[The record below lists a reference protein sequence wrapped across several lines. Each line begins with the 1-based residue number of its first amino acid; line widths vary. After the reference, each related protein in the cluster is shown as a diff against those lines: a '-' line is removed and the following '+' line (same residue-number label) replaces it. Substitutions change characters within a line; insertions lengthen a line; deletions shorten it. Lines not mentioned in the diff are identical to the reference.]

1 MLNME
6 SSFNDLIT
14 FLKGHDPKVKEKA
27 IEFAIRLMKEKKLNK
42 EDALKEGIK
51 QAEKWFIDLEG

>member
-1 MLNME
+1 MKLPINNLTN
-6 SSFNDLIT
+6 S
-14 FLKGHDPKVKEKA
+14 LKGHDPKVKEKA

-51 QAEKWFIDLEG
+51 QAENWFIDLEG

>member
-1 MLNME
+1 ME
-6 SSFNDLIT
+6 SPFNDLANS
-14 FLKGHDPKVKEKA
+14 LKGHDPKVKEKA

-51 QAEKWFIDLEG
+51 QAENWFIDLEG